1 MATKEEIDRL
11 AAMAHELRPD
21 WPLRSLLTYLAR
33 NHATRAYRDLAV
45 ALAAVATD
53 SATQTPKRL
62 EESGPWWKAA
72 QAAFG
77 AETPTVG
84 PGRDRCQVYGHEHY
98 PATNCAG
105 CRTEQ
110 LIKPADLPP
119 APEPH
124 GRDLAAGKD

>member
-1 MATKEEIDRL
+1 MATKEELDRL
-11 AAMAHELRPD
+11 AAMGHQLRPD

-33 NHATRAYRDLAV
+33 NHRSRPYRDLAI

-53 SATQTPKRL
+53 TTTQTPKRL

-77 AETPTVG
+77 APTAEVG
-84 PGRDRCQVYGHEHY
+84 PGKRARCEVYGHEHY
-98 PATNCAG
+98 PATNCPG
-105 CRTEQ
+105 CRADE
-110 LIKPADLPP
+110 LIGAQHPP
-119 APEPH
+119 APAPH

>member
-53 SATQTPKRL
+53 RAPQTPKRL
-62 EESGPWWKAA
+62 EESGPWWTPA
-72 QAAFG
+72 QPASG
-77 AETPTVG
+77 AEPPTVG
-84 PGRDRCQVYGHEHY
+84 PRRHRRQAYGHDNY
-98 PATNCAG
+98 PATNSAG
-105 CRTEQ
+105 ART
-110 LIKPADLPP
+110 
-119 APEPH
+119 
-124 GRDLAAGKD
+124 